1 MAILKDLTVLGN
13 SRFIGE
19 TYGILPDIS
28 GNSGKVLAVNSG
40 ATGLEWVTQSG
51 GGGGGASALNGL
63 SDATISSAAEGQM
76 LRYDATNSLW
86 KNTPGPV
93 LPTGTCNDS
102 SSTAKTVTID
112 GVTELVNGLMIRVV
126 NSATAATSGVTLNVN
141 NLGAKPIRVNYN
153 GSYEDPGALSAW
165 EAGFSYIFLYDGI
178 NDRWLMIGRDFFLNN
193 CVSQQGTITSS
204 WRKIL
209 TSYNYSA
216 SSNGS
221 ISNATNVVYYVTN
234 IDVQPS
240 TGKIAANAFVTRNGT
255 SSQFVKGDGSLDSNS
270 YQPSLP
276 SYSSNAGKVL
286 AVNSGETDVEWTQP
300 VTIYSGSAAPSSGTG
315 NNGDIYIQTV
325 S

>member
-1 MAILKDLTVLGN
+1 MATLKDLLVTGPARILGAVFGT
-13 SRFIGE
+13 SFVKSGGTSSQFLKADGSVDSTSYE
-19 TYGILPDIS
+19 PELPS
-28 GNSGKVLAVNSG
+28 KTGNGGKVLAVNNG
-40 ATGLEWVTQSG
+40 ETGLEWVPQSGG
-51 GGGGGASALNGL
+51 GGGGGASALNDL
-63 SDATISSAAEGQM
+63 SDVTISSAAEGQM

-102 SSTAKTVTID
+102 SSTAKTVTIG
-112 GVTELVNGLMIRVV
+112 GVTELVNGLMIRVI
-126 NSATAATSGVTLNVN
+126 NSSTAATSGVTLNVN

-165 EAGFSYIFLYDGI
+165 GAGFSYIFLYDGI
-178 NDRWLMIGRDFFLNN
+178 NDRWLMVGRDFCLNN
-193 CVSQQGTITSS
+193 FVNQQGTTTSS

-255 SSQFVKGDGSLDSNS
+255 SSQFVKGDGTLGTYVNILTGTTDPDNS
-270 YQPSLP
+270 Q
-276 SYSSNAGKVL
+276 
-286 AVNSGETDVEWTQP
+286 
-300 VTIYSGSAAPSSGTG
+300 GS
-315 NNGDIYIQTV
+315 NGDIYIKT
-325 S
+325 SA